1 MATWPERLLDKFTFS
16 VFQTSKLDN
25 SLLYGLSGEK
35 SNTVASSLTYTHYRK
50 QLHNLAID
58 FFSIVPLTLRI
69 LLGSY
74 TVGGWMKPLNFTMI
88 QIMQDSFLQVKI
100 YIPI

>member
-1 MATWPERLLDKFTFS
+1 MDS
-16 VFQTSKLDN
+16 VGK
-25 SLLYGLSGEK
+25 K
-35 SNTVASSLTYTHYRK
+35 AIVTVASSLTYTHYRK

-74 TVGGWMKPLNFTMI
+74 TVGG
-88 QIMQDSFLQVKI
+88 
-100 YIPI
+100 